1 MSAETETFKNNLKKD
16 VSVNKV
22 NVDVLKNKLFLSKK
36 KQKFQYRIVLGSLLV
51 SIGLLGYFVS

>member
-1 MSAETETFKNNLKKD
+1 MNAKTFKNNLKKD

-22 NVDVLKNKLFLSKK
+22 NVDVLKNRLFLSKK

>member
-1 MSAETETFKNNLKKD
+1 MNTETFKNNLKKD
-16 VSVNKV
+16 VSLNKV

-51 SIGLLGYFVS
+51 SIGLIGYFVS

>member
-1 MSAETETFKNNLKKD
+1 MSTETFKNNLKKD

-36 KQKFQYRIVLGSLLV
+36 KQKFQYRIALGSLLV

>member
-1 MSAETETFKNNLKKD
+1 MSTETFKNNLKKD

-22 NVDVLKNKLFLSKK
+22 NVDVLKNRLFLSKK

-51 SIGLLGYFVS
+51 SIGLIGYFVS

>member
-1 MSAETETFKNNLKKD
+1 MNAETFKNNLKKD

-22 NVDVLKNKLFLSKK
+22 NVDVLKNRLFLSKK

-51 SIGLLGYFVS
+51 SIGLIGYFIS

>member
-1 MSAETETFKNNLKKD
+1 MSAETDTFKNNLKKD
-16 VSVNKV
+16 VSDNKV

-51 SIGLLGYFVS
+51 SIGLIGYFVS

>member
-1 MSAETETFKNNLKKD
+1 MSAEVFKNNLKKV

-22 NVDVLKNKLFLSKK
+22 NVDVLKNRLFLSKK

-51 SIGLLGYFVS
+51 SIGLIGYFVS

>member
-1 MSAETETFKNNLKKD
+1 MSAETESFKNNLKKD

>member
-1 MSAETETFKNNLKKD
+1 MNAETFKNNLKKD

-22 NVDVLKNKLFLSKK
+22 NVNVLKNRLFLSKK

-51 SIGLLGYFVS
+51 SIGLIGYFVS

>member
-1 MSAETETFKNNLKKD
+1 MNAETFKNNLIKD

-22 NVDVLKNKLFLSKK
+22 NVDVLKSRLFLSKK

-51 SIGLLGYFVS
+51 SIGLIGYFVS

>member
-1 MSAETETFKNNLKKD
+1 MNAETFKNNLIKD

-22 NVDVLKNKLFLSKK
+22 NVGVLKNRLFLSKK

-51 SIGLLGYFVS
+51 SIGLIGYFVS

>member
-1 MSAETETFKNNLKKD
+1 MNAKTFKNNLKKD

-22 NVDVLKNKLFLSKK
+22 NVDVLKNRLFLSKK

-51 SIGLLGYFVS
+51 SIGLIGYFVS

>member
-1 MSAETETFKNNLKKD
+1 MNAKTFKNNLKKD

-51 SIGLLGYFVS
+51 SIGLIGYFIS

>member
-1 MSAETETFKNNLKKD
+1 MNAETFKNNLIKD

-22 NVDVLKNKLFLSKK
+22 NVDVLKNRLFLSKK

-51 SIGLLGYFVS
+51 SIGLIGYFVS

>member
-1 MSAETETFKNNLKKD
+1 MSTETFKNNLKKD

-22 NVDVLKNKLFLSKK
+22 NVDVLKNRLFLSKK

>member
-16 VSVNKV
+16 VSDNKV
-22 NVDVLKNKLFLSKK
+22 NVDVLKNRLFLSKK

-51 SIGLLGYFVS
+51 SIGLIGYFVS

>member
-1 MSAETETFKNNLKKD
+1 MSTEIFKNNLKKD

-22 NVDVLKNKLFLSKK
+22 NVNVLKNRLFLSKK

-51 SIGLLGYFVS
+51 SIGLIGYFVS

>member
-1 MSAETETFKNNLKKD
+1 MSVETFKNNLKKN

-22 NVDVLKNKLFLSKK
+22 NVDVLKNRLFLSKK

>member
-22 NVDVLKNKLFLSKK
+22 NVNVLKNRLFLSKK

-51 SIGLLGYFVS
+51 SIGLIGYFVS

>member
-1 MSAETETFKNNLKKD
+1 MNAETFKNNLIKD

-22 NVDVLKNKLFLSKK
+22 NVNVLKNKLFLSKK

-51 SIGLLGYFVS
+51 SIGLIGYFIS

>member
-1 MSAETETFKNNLKKD
+1 MNAKTFKNNLKKD

-22 NVDVLKNKLFLSKK
+22 NVNVLKNRLFLSKK

-51 SIGLLGYFVS
+51 SIGLIGYFVS

>member
-1 MSAETETFKNNLKKD
+1 MSAEIFKNNLKKD

-22 NVDVLKNKLFLSKK
+22 NVDVLKNRLFLSKK

>member
-1 MSAETETFKNNLKKD
+1 MSVETFKNNLKKN

-22 NVDVLKNKLFLSKK
+22 NVDVLKNRLFLSKK

-51 SIGLLGYFVS
+51 SIGLIGYFVS

>member
-22 NVDVLKNKLFLSKK
+22 NVDVLKNRLFLSKK

-51 SIGLLGYFVS
+51 SIGLIGYFVS

>member
-1 MSAETETFKNNLKKD
+1 MSAEIFKNNLKKV

-22 NVDVLKNKLFLSKK
+22 NVDVLKNRLFLSKK
-36 KQKFQYRIVLGSLLV
+36 KQKFQYRIALGSLLV

>member
-1 MSAETETFKNNLKKD
+1 MNAETFKNNLKKD

>member
-1 MSAETETFKNNLKKD
+1 MSAEIFKNNLKKV

-22 NVDVLKNKLFLSKK
+22 NVDVLKNRLFLSKK

>member
-1 MSAETETFKNNLKKD
+1 MNAETFKNNLKKV

-22 NVDVLKNKLFLSKK
+22 NVDVLKNRLFLSKK

-51 SIGLLGYFVS
+51 SIGLIGYFIS

>member
-1 MSAETETFKNNLKKD
+1 MNAETFKNNLIKD

-22 NVDVLKNKLFLSKK
+22 NVNVLKNRLFLSKK

-51 SIGLLGYFVS
+51 SIGLIGYFIS

>member
-1 MSAETETFKNNLKKD
+1 MSAEVFKNNLKKV

-22 NVDVLKNKLFLSKK
+22 NVVVLKNRLFLSKK

-51 SIGLLGYFVS
+51 SIGLIGYFVS

>member
-1 MSAETETFKNNLKKD
+1 MNAETFKNNLKKD

-22 NVDVLKNKLFLSKK
+22 NVDVLKNRLFLSKK

-51 SIGLLGYFVS
+51 SIGLIGYFVS

>member
-1 MSAETETFKNNLKKD
+1 MSAEVFKNNLKKV

-51 SIGLLGYFVS
+51 SIGLIGYFVS

>member
-51 SIGLLGYFVS
+51 SIGLIGYFVS

>member
-1 MSAETETFKNNLKKD
+1 MNAEAFKNNLKKD

-22 NVDVLKNKLFLSKK
+22 NVDVLKNRLFLSKK

-51 SIGLLGYFVS
+51 SIGLIGYFVS

>member
-1 MSAETETFKNNLKKD
+1 MNAETFKNNLIKD

-51 SIGLLGYFVS
+51 SIGLIGYFVS